1 MTKYRS
7 GLRSTVAGIAGAGLC
22 LLLAGTA
29 AAMTPGADPAINH
42 PFRGPDYRS
51 WLGILERPGREL
63 YDRRE
68 DVVRTLNLR
77 TGMRI
82 ADIGA
87 GTGLYTR
94 LFAREVGGEGRV
106 YAVDVA
112 ESFVSSI
119 LREAR
124 AQGLQNVIGVVNSQ
138 ATTGLPDDSVDL
150 VFLADTYHHFER
162 PMDMLASI
170 YRALRPGGE
179 LAIIDFHRDPASS
192 SPWVMQHTRA
202 GRDEVRQEVE
212 LAGFRYAGEETF
224 LRGNFFLRFRKP

>member
-1 MTKYRS
+1 MRVGISSRS
-7 GLRSTVAGIAGAGLC
+7 LVCGIAGASMA
-22 LLLAGTA
+22 LLFAGA

-63 YDRRE
+63 YDER
-68 DVVRTLNLR
+68 DAVVRALNLQ
-77 TGMRI
+77 TGMRV
-82 ADIGA
+82 ADVGA

-94 LFAREVGGEGRV
+94 LFAREVGAEGKV
-106 YAVDVA
+106 YAVDIA
-112 ESFVSSI
+112 ESFIRSI
-119 LREAR
+119 QRDAR
-124 AQGLQNVIGVVNSQ
+124 AQGLQNVIGVVNTQ
-138 ATTGLPDDSVDL
+138 TTTGLHDESVDL

-162 PMDMLASI
+162 PADMLESI
-170 YRALRPGGE
+170 YRALRSGGE
-179 LAIIDFHRDPASS
+179 LVIIDFHRDPSVSS
-192 SPWVMQHTRA
+192 AWVMQHTRA